1 MDTSKWAW
9 ARYCFAFSLLLLFCF
24 VSKSYFSWYDT
35 HSYVGV
41 HVHWAATWWHTLE
54 VWWQCGGHMHRSA
67 LFCRFF
73 DIIHCNYPYHYYN
86 QAIIII
92 VGWFGPNLSALV
104 SRVTKRANVQVQM
117 PCHIQKH
124 TKDHMHIYIYSVRQM
139 QVCIW

>member
-41 HVHWAATWWHTLE
+41 HVHWAATWCHTLE

-92 VGWFGPNLSALV
+92 VGWLV
-104 SRVTKRANVQVQM
+104 WTKFKCTCIMSHKTCKCTSTNVM
-117 PCHIQKH
+117 SHPKH
-124 TKDHMHIYIYSVRQM
+124 TKDHMHIYL
-139 QVCIW
+139 